1 MGPTQTVRAHNA
13 GNTFVS
19 RSVFKTGVDCHVH
32 HKLSLHSIQH
42 WPCHE
47 YSTILSEE
55 NEEKSKRIRLG
66 METSSAYLK
75 VVNLRGKVM

>member
-1 MGPTQTVRAHNA
+1 MGPTQTVHAHNA

-32 HKLSLHSIQH
+32 HKLSLHSIQQR
-42 WPCHE
+42 PCHE